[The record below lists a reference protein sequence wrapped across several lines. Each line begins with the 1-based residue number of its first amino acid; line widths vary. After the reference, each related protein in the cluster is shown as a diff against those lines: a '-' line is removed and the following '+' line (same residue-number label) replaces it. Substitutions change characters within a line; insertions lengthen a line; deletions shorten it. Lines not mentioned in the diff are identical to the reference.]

1 LATDVR
7 ITLLGGFEVII
18 DGRRVPAAEWRR
30 RQAAALVKMLAL
42 VPGRSLHRERVIDAL
57 WPNVDVD
64 DAAPRLH
71 KAAHYARRSLGQ
83 AGSVVLDGETVALF
97 PGVRVD
103 VDAQE
108 FELFAEAA
116 VAAADPGAAGRA
128 ADTYGGDLLP
138 QDPYESWTEAP
149 RDRLRLQYLKVLRLA
164 ERWEALTAA
173 DPGDEQAHLALIR
186 RLAQDGDR
194 RAAMRQFERLERG
207 LRRELGVAPSETALR
222 LRDELLAVDGAA
234 PVRRPAA
241 VALVGRD
248 RERADVGGLL
258 ESTRQGRGQALFVV
272 GAAGAGKTALLTCIE
287 AGARARRMRVGK
299 GTAAMIE
306 GDWPYAPVLEALA
319 DLCRHHPTLLDGLD
333 DTFRDEIER
342 VLSGRQFSWDGQGA
356 HQRLFVAATELL
368 RLAAA
373 GAGAVLV
380 IDDAHDADDASLRL
394 LHYLARSTITERL
407 LIAIAHRPVATG
419 VFADVRRS
427 LLERRGAA
435 TLELGPLSPAD
446 AATLAR
452 RHAAAVDP
460 AVLDA
465 IYHSSGGLPFA
476 VVELARAVAAG
487 GPSATRTLVPAGL
500 SAEALSAF
508 TAAAVLG
515 SAFDTDEFIGITE
528 LSDESAYA
536 MLDEALTKRIL
547 HRTEGGYAFR
557 HALVR
562 ESLLGAASHDDR
574 RAAHLRAARTLE
586 RLGRSPARI
595 GHHLVQAG
603 QETRAVPWIL
613 TVAETEAALGA
624 YRDALATLQTVRT
637 AASGADLARLLA
649 LRADLFSACA
659 DLGALNAYREALEV
673 ETDPAARTRL
683 RTRLARAA
691 TVAGDLETAQ
701 LALAGLDLD
710 GSDNDAALLLARGN
724 LAFHLSDFA
733 AADAAATEARRRIA
747 LGARSWRLFDLVTL
761 QGLLAH
767 YRGEWFQRLR
777 VELRNGMHQPDLAV
791 GIFDSHL
798 CVAEY
803 LLYGPTPYDEV
814 LELAG
819 ELRDTAERAGVLRA
833 VAFALALRG
842 EAALLKGDLDLAE
855 TELHA
860 AADLH
865 HDLESPAGE
874 AHSLQRLAEVQMAR
888 GDRAA
893 ANRLLQRALPLARWS
908 SIGQHLLH
916 RVYGCMI
923 TAAPDLEAARAVVDR
938 AESTLGRE
946 DSCIFCSIMLEVP
959 AAQACAD
966 MGELDEAHRHLRA
979 AERSL
984 RLWEGT
990 AWEASLMEAR
1000 GHVAHAERR
1009 DADAQRLFIDA
1020 AARFEAAGQP
1030 LDAQRCRVRRTQPD
1044 GGAEAVAARHSTS
1057 PAAVRAVSG
1066 TDS

>member
-1 LATDVR
+1 
-7 ITLLGGFEVII
+7 
-18 DGRRVPAAEWRR
+18 
-30 RQAAALVKMLAL
+30 
-42 VPGRSLHRERVIDAL
+42 
-57 WPNVDVD
+57 
-64 DAAPRLH
+64 
-71 KAAHYARRSLGQ
+71 
-83 AGSVVLDGETVALF
+83 
-97 PGVRVD
+97 
-103 VDAQE
+103 
-108 FELFAEAA
+108 
-116 VAAADPGAAGRA
+116 
-128 ADTYGGDLLP
+128 
-138 QDPYESWTEAP
+138 
-149 RDRLRLQYLKVLRLA
+149 
-164 ERWEALTAA
+164 
-173 DPGDEQAHLALIR
+173 
-186 RLAQDGDR
+186 
-194 RAAMRQFERLERG
+194 
-207 LRRELGVAPSETALR
+207 
-222 LRDELLAVDGAA
+222 
-234 PVRRPAA
+234 
-241 VALVGRD
+241 
-248 RERADVGGLL
+248 
-258 ESTRQGRGQALFVV
+258 
-272 GAAGAGKTALLTCIE
+272 
-287 AGARARRMRVGK
+287 
-299 GTAAMIE
+299 MIE
-306 GDWPYAPVLEALA
+306 GDWPYAPVLDALA

-342 VLSGRQFSWDGQGA
+342 ALSGRQFSWDGQGA

-373 GAGAVLV
+373 GAGAVLMV
-380 IDDAHDADDASLRL
+380 DDAHDADDASLRL

-407 LIAIAHRPVATG
+407 LIAIGHRPVAAG

-427 LLERRGAA
+427 LLERRNAV
-435 TLELGPLSPAD
+435 TLELGPLSPVD

-452 RHAAAVDP
+452 RHTSVVDP
-460 AVLDA
+460 AVLDV
-465 IYHSSGGLPFA
+465 IYQGSGGLPLA
-476 VVELARAVAAG
+476 VVELARAVAADG
-487 GPSATRTLVPAGL
+487 APTARTLVPAGL
-500 SAEALSAF
+500 SASALSAL
-508 TAAAVLG
+508 TSAAVLG
-515 SAFDTDEFIGITE
+515 SAFDTDEFIAMTE
-528 LSDESAYA
+528 LSDEDAYA
-536 MLDEALTKRIL
+536 TLDEALARRIL
-547 HRTEGGYAFR
+547 LRTEGGYAFR

-562 ESLLGAASHDDR
+562 ESLLETAGHDDR
-574 RAAHLRAARTLE
+574 RAAHLGAAQSLE

-603 QETRAVPWIL
+603 QESRAVPWIL
-613 TVAETEAALGA
+613 TAAETEAALGA

-724 LAFHLSDFA
+724 LAFYLNDFT

-777 VELRNGMHQPDLAV
+777 VELRDGMRRPDLAV

-814 LELAG
+814 LQLAA

-833 VAFALALRG
+833 VAFAMALRG

-874 AHSLQRLAEVQMAR
+874 AHSLQRLAEVHMAR

-938 AESTLGRE
+938 AESTLGKE
-946 DSCIFCSIMLEVP
+946 DSCIFCSIMLAVP

-966 MGELDEAHRHLRA
+966 MGDLDEARRHLRV

-990 AWEASLMEAR
+990 AWEASLLEAR
-1000 GHVAHAERR
+1000 AHVARAERR
-1009 DADAQRLFIDA
+1009 DADAQRLFTDA
-1020 AARFEAAGQP
+1020 AVRFEAAGQP
-1030 LDAQRCRVRRTQPD
+1030 LDAQRCRVGPTPEAGADAVDLGHSSSLPAVPATPD
-1044 GGAEAVAARHSTS
+1044 LE
-1057 PAAVRAVSG
+1057 P
-1066 TDS
+1066 